1 MDCVGMQQVEQ
12 HGYTGRP
19 TPREVEQGQAG
30 QGKREREGVE
40 SGYSTQNREDRDK
53 EANKTGKSE
62 SEQIQYIDGEGCQ
75 VWRPQVMFPLMPHTQ
90 STESPSLND
99 PLLHCISK
107 QFILYKVPR
116 NSLLGFTLNSLKEP
130 NPTLSVL
137 SSC

>member
-1 MDCVGMQQVEQ
+1 MDCVGMQEAPQ

-62 SEQIQYIDGEGCQ
+62 AEQIQYIDGEGCQ
-75 VWRPQVMFPLMPHTQ
+75 VWRPQVIFPLMPHTPHSLQVSMIHLFIAIQ
-90 STESPSLND
+90 SNL
-99 PLLHCISK
+99 
-107 QFILYKVPR
+107 F
-116 NSLLGFTLNSLKEP
+116 FTKFP
-130 NPTLSVL
+130 GIRY
-137 SSC
+137 